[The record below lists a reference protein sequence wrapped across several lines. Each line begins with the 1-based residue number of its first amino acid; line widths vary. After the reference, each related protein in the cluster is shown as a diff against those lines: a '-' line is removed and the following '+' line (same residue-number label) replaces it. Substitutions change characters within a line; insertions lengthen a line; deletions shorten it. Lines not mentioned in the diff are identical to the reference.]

1 MGFVTPDYGTI
12 FWMIISFGIVLV
24 ILKKFAWKPILKAL
38 KERESSISAALKLA
52 ETARNEVK
60 ELREKNEQ
68 IIAEARKEKDLIMKE
83 ARDIKDKIISEAKLQ
98 ANKEA
103 QKSIENARKV
113 IEAEKAAAIKEMKI
127 QIADLSVLIAEKI
140 TRKQLEKTEEQ
151 DRLVEEMLNELNLK

>member
-12 FWMIISFGIVLV
+12 FWMIISFGIVLIV
-24 ILKKFAWKPILKAL
+24 LKKFAWKPILKAL
-38 KERESSISAALKLA
+38 DERESSISEAMKSA

-60 ELREKNEQ
+60 ELKEKNDQ

-98 ANKEA
+98 ANNEA
-103 QKSIENARKV
+103 QKSIENARKA
-113 IEAEKAAAIKEMKI
+113 IDAEKAAAINEMKN

-140 TRKQLEKTEEQ
+140 TRKQLNNVEEQ
-151 DRLVEEMLNELNLK
+151 NSLIEEMLNELNMK